1 LEKIRRGGGLGVP
14 QIIEPKRE
22 AILAALAKN
31 KAGHPRVFGSVG
43 RGTAGPRSDVDL
55 LVEFESGASLF
66 DHVSLTEDLKRILR
80 RNVDVTTVDGLHWIV
95 RPQVLIEAVP
105 L

>member
-1 LEKIRRGGGLGVP
+1 MSEVIG
-14 QIIEPKRE
+14 PKRKE
-22 AILAALAKN
+22 VLAALSRN

-43 RGTAGPRSDVDL
+43 RGSAGVHSDVDL
-55 LVEFESGASLF
+55 LVEFEAGASLF
-66 DHVSLTEDLKRILR
+66 DHVALRDELEQILKRK
-80 RNVDVTTVDGLHWIV
+80 VDVATLDGLHWIV